1 MRIGVERNAAR
12 FEQRGLDR
20 QRAGLLERLR
30 HFAGRGLARLDIG
43 LVERIDAERC
53 SGHGGRNLEAE
64 KFLREKLWRT
74 DGDAHHGMSATCQR
88 INELVLRRIQM
99 RGVAQIHE
107 QPMRVVGGRLAERL
121 IGDGNHTLS
130 VFARRFGQQLLR
142 PGAERADR
150 WRGDDG
156 ELVVPGNGKNADC
169 QAERDAVI
177 FRGRYLGTAAPRH
190 RAGRFEKDARIVTR
204 GRKRHHAEM
213 REHGIASADI
223 GDAAEDATEAFRLG
237 RFLQLRSG
245 IGDGNKLARGRG
257 ARVADALAKK

>member
-1 MRIGVERNAAR
+1 
-12 FEQRGLDR
+12 
-20 QRAGLLERLR
+20 
-30 HFAGRGLARLDIG
+30 
-43 LVERIDAERC
+43 
-53 SGHGGRNLEAE
+53 
-64 KFLREKLWRT
+64 
-74 DGDAHHGMSATCQR
+74 
-88 INELVLRRIQM
+88 M

-150 WRGDDG
+150 WRGDDR

-169 QAERDAVI
+169 QAERDDAVI
-177 FRGRYLGTAAPRH
+177 FRGRYLGTAAPRR

-223 GDAAEDATEAFRLG
+223 GDAAEDAREAFRLG

-257 ARVADALAKK
+257 AEGRRRLAKK